1 MLTPFPET
9 GRIAVPPALARE
21 LLEGAEHLPLYD
33 NKEFYSP
40 ALQSLV
46 LERVRGACPDGFEW
60 LLRLVKE
67 RLAPWPYFAVVQ
79 GLLFDGGDRVFVAV
93 NPAFAERVAR
103 PHHKPPPH

>member
-60 LLRLVKE
+60 LVGLVKE
-67 RLAPWPYFAVVQ
+67 RLARWPYCALGQ
-79 GLLFDGGDRVFVAV
+79 GLLFDEGNRVFVAV
-93 NPAFAERVAR
+93 NRAFGEPVGR
-103 PHHKPPPH
+103 PFPKPR